1 MTKNLLNKALFA
13 TIRLKTFYLLS
24 NSLLNQLQHS
34 ESPTFNQDFNNPILT
49 KQTKW
54 LMGEEMLQAGGL
66 GGSQK
71 VNYKSP
77 I

>member
-49 KQTKW
+49 KQT
-54 LMGEEMLQAGGL
+54 LQAGGL

-71 VNYKSP
+71 VSYKSP